1 MEPLVKVRILL
12 PEPTQPTPADHIIM
26 ILDKAC
32 QLFFGCKIDSKLREG
47 LAQAKPGDRR
57 YFEDPDSEFLRIVT
71 VAEEKWIGKV
81 VKGGIPSNGVEDV
94 QRNVSSILRRIAPN
108 VRISPASIKIFALAP
123 DLPEVVEPPPREP
136 GPYIR

>member
-1 MEPLVKVRILL
+1 
-12 PEPTQPTPADHIIM
+12 M

-32 QLFFGCKIDSKLREG
+32 KLFFGTKIDSKLREG

-57 YFEDPDSEFLRIVT
+57 YFEDPESEFLRIVT
-71 VAEEKWIGKV
+71 VEEEKWIGKV
-81 VKGGIPSNGVEDV
+81 VKGGLPSNGVEDV

-108 VRISPASIKIFALAP
+108 VRISAGSIKIFAVGP
-123 DLPEVVEPPPREP
+123 DVPETKEPEPREP